1 VSGVHASR
9 ADILMRAIAKGKP
22 TDPELKKKVTE
33 GTSELI
39 SLRSLSSVE
48 LNASPLSI
56 FRIANENLT
65 LVIEVKQQTNKDGSG
80 AGKMAAWKVSF
91 SCSYTYFYTK
101 KLLEAA
107 KIGKEYEA
115 QGGDYENE
123 AGSKNKPEKGPPQ
136 KKSEATKKAEL
147 SEAKDTNAAKKD
159 EPKEE
164 KKTVGR
170 PKGAKSNTAKKDKA
184 APREG
189 ERKSSRVAAQPK
201 KEEAKEETKK
211 SNVKTVK
218 KRKSETGEKEKPAAK
233 KAKK

>member
-1 VSGVHASR
+1 MPS
-9 ADILMRAIAKGKP
+9 AKGRP

-33 GTSELI
+33 
-39 SLRSLSSVE
+39 
-48 LNASPLSI
+48 
-56 FRIANENLT
+56 
-65 LVIEVKQQTNKDGSG
+65 EVKQQTNKDGSG
-80 AGKMAAWKVSF
+80 AGKMAAWK
-91 SCSYTYFYTK
+91 
-101 KLLEAA
+101 AA

-147 SEAKDTNAAKKD
+147 SEAKDTNGIKKD

-164 KKTVGR
+164 KKSVGR

-184 APREG
+184 APKEG

-211 SNVKTVK
+211 PNVKTVK
-218 KRKSETGEKEKPAAK
+218 KRKSESGEKEKPATK